1 VASDTPAVPLLAP
14 DVAEGELWS
23 LRDDVHLQEEDTCVL
38 LGSRWGTV
46 RIPRPAPVLRQAL
59 RRMELGP
66 ARLENVPGTDDLACR
81 VGLLVALQRLG
92 GLVVRSVGAP
102 DGHSPLLSVVPTT
115 ADASLRPVPVPADVP
130 LRLSRFATLRTD
142 GDGWVLESPLSSFRV
157 VLTRPEAGWL
167 IASLGAPTT
176 PRAAVARL
184 PVSEPA
190 AFTVLSYLVAT
201 GMVLS
206 ASGGAGPGGAG
217 PGGAGSPG
225 VGPGDAGPGSVSSL
239 GAGSP
244 GAGELRFAE
253 DDDPVLRPWSHHD
266 LTFHWRSRPGR
277 NDGVFGATYPMSG
290 LQDAPPA
297 VKPLPAGPR
306 IALPEPVAGAGGTR
320 EPTLTEVLERRASVR
335 EHGSRPPTLGQLG
348 ELLHRGLR
356 VRAAPDPRAGTPHT
370 GTPDTGTPDGRTP
383 ARANRPYPSGGACYE
398 LEFYLSV
405 HRCEGLEPG
414 VYYYAPAEHC
424 LVRLP
429 TSDALRRGVLTEAQT
444 GAGMAAL
451 PDVLLTMTARFARV
465 SWKYSGLAYALT
477 LKHVG
482 VVQQTLYLLTTALGL
497 AGCAIGTGDTD
508 QSARAFGLDWREESA
523 VGEFTIGSL
532 PDGAGHAGR
541 PA

>member
-1 VASDTPAVPLLAP
+1 MAFENPAVPLLVP

-46 RIPRPAPVLRQAL
+46 RIPGPAPVLRQAL

-81 VGLLVALQRLG
+81 VGLLVALRRLG

-102 DGHSPLLSVVPTT
+102 DGHSPLLSVVPNTV
-115 ADASLRPVPVPADVP
+115 DASLRPVPVPADVP
-130 LRLSRFATLRTD
+130 LRLSRFAALRTE
-142 GDGWVLESPLSSFRV
+142 GDGWVLESPLSSFRAV
-157 VLTRPEAGWL
+157 FTRPEAGWL
-167 IASLGAPTT
+167 IASLGGPTT
-176 PRAAVARL
+176 PKAAVERL
-184 PVSEPA
+184 PVSGPA
-190 AFTVLSYLVAT
+190 ALTVLSYLVAT
-201 GMVLS
+201 GMVQS
-206 ASGGAGPGGAG
+206 ATAAAEAEHAVLTGTDPRAGVNGAGPAGAG
-217 PGGAGSPG
+217 VNGAGT
-225 VGPGDAGPGSVSSL
+225 A
-239 GAGSP
+239 GAGAYGAGTAGAGAY

-253 DDDPVLRPWSHHD
+253 DDDPALRPWSHHD
-266 LTFHWRSRPGR
+266 LMFHWRSRPGR

-290 LQDAPPA
+290 LQDMPPA

-306 IALPEPVAGAGGTR
+306 TALPGPAAGAGGAR
-320 EPTLTEVLERRASVR
+320 ELTLAEALERRTSVR
-335 EHGSRPPTLGQLG
+335 EHGSRPPTLDQLG
-348 ELLHRGLR
+348 ELLHHGLR
-356 VRAAPDPRAGTPHT
+356 VRTAPDPHP
-370 GTPDTGTPDGRTP
+370 GTPDGPVP

-405 HRCEGLEPG
+405 QRCEGLEPG

-429 TSDALRRGVLTEAQT
+429 TSEALRRGVLAEAQT

-451 PDVLLTMTARFARV
+451 PDILLTMTARFARV

-497 AGCAIGTGDTD
+497 AGCAIGTGDTE

-532 PDGAGHAGR
+532 PDGG
-541 PA
+541 